1 MLGKLR
7 IHGKTFRKD
16 ESGAVAVDWVVLTA
30 AIVGLNII
38 AIMSMIKDGIRD
50 NGDFIDDKIV
60 ESRAEINRYNGN

>member
-7 IHGKTFRKD
+7 VQGKIFRKD
-16 ESGAVAVDWVVLTA
+16 DSGAVAVDWVVLTA

-50 NGDFIDDKIV
+50 NGDYIDDKIL
-60 ESRAEINRYNGN
+60 EARSEIIRYNSN